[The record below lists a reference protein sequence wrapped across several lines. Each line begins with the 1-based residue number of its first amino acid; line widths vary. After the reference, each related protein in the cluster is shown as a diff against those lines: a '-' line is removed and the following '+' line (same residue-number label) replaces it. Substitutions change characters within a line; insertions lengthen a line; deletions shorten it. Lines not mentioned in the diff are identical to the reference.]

1 MREFMVYQASDWS
14 KRTDYDFD
22 VPRHSQHVSLAELEG
37 REDLYKLSVEHPCT
51 FILEMDYRQVATI
64 TAQDLNE
71 VYRVGNGMGND
82 SQIDNKIDMWSI
94 SIGDLIK
101 DIEKNEL
108 YIVEPA
114 HFRLLG
120 EK

>member
-1 MREFMVYQASDWS
+1 MNTFQVYQAKDWS

-22 VPRHSQHVSLAELEG
+22 VPHHIEDVSLAELEG

-51 FILEMDYRQVATI
+51 FILEMGYRHVATI

-82 SQIDNKIDMWSI
+82 SQINNKIDMWSI

-101 DIEKNEL
+101 DVEKSEL
-108 YIVEPA
+108 YVVEPVG
-114 HFRLLG
+114 FRLLG